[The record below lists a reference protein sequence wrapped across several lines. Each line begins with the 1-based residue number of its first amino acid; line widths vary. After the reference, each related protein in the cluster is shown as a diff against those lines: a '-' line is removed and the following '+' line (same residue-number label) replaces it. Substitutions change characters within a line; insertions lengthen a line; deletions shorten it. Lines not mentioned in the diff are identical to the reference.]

1 MKPRRP
7 EPSEHSILLVEDE
20 VLVRRELAEYL
31 RRCGHRV
38 IEASSTDEA
47 VTVLSH
53 APEEVSLLL
62 CRADAAGAITGFE
75 LAKRVRLEHPGIPV
89 LLAGNVEKAAAA
101 AGEICDEGPELARP
115 YEPAVVL
122 DRIKRSLAKR
132 TRAGGGPD

>member
-1 MKPRRP
+1 MQPERP

-47 VTVLSH
+47 ATVLSH
-53 APEEVSLLL
+53 VPEEVSLLL
-62 CRADAAGAITGFE
+62 CSAEVAGTITAFE
-75 LAKRVRLEHPGIPV
+75 LARRVRAEHTGIPV

-101 AGEICDEGPELARP
+101 AGEICDEGPALARP
-115 YEPAVVL
+115 YDPALVV
-122 DRIKRSLAKR
+122 DRIRRSLAQR
-132 TRAGGGPD
+132 QRAGGGDR